1 MVEIVTYANK
11 SQGLFEE
18 LVHNEFDVPVRVLG
32 WGTQWNGFLDKYK
45 GMVEYLKEK
54 DDDDIVVFLD
64 GFDTRINKDPKDV
77 EKLFTSYDCGML
89 VSKDPEPLGG
99 YITRKVFETCSG
111 DAVAN
116 SGLYMGYV
124 KYVRQVLEDALT
136 MTCEDDQRNLN
147 QLCGKYDFIKVDED
161 KVVFE
166 NIAPLTM
173 NKNSD
178 AIFVSYPASLSVERV
193 IRSLRE
199 YSQFFRWQFI
209 ISMAVLLVVL
219 PSNYKWLPLYVGV
232 VGILFYALKADK
244 TCVQNN

>member
-1 MVEIVTYANK
+1 MVDVVTYANK
-11 SQGLFEE
+11 SQGLFED
-18 LVHNEFDVPVRVLG
+18 LIHNEYDVPVRVLG
-32 WGTQWNGFLDKYK
+32 WGTPWNGFLDKYK
-45 GMVEYLKEK
+45 GMVEYLNEK

-64 GFDTRINKDPKDV
+64 GFDTRINKHPKDI
-77 EKLFTSYDCGML
+77 EQIFKSLDCGML

-124 KYVRQVLEDALT
+124 KYVRKVLEDALS
-136 MTCEDDQRNLN
+136 MSCEDDQRNLN

-161 KVVFE
+161 MLVFE

-173 NKNSD
+173 NKKSN
-178 AIFVSYPASLSVERV
+178 AIFVSYPATLSVQR
-193 IRSLRE
+193 IMRSMQE
-199 YSQFFRWQFI
+199 YAQFFRWQFI
-209 ISMAVLLVVL
+209 IAMAVLLVVL
-219 PSNYKWLPLYVGV
+219 PSNYKWLPLYMGI

-244 TCVQNN
+244 TCV

>member
-18 LVHNEFDVPVRVLG
+18 LIHNEYDVPVRVLG
-32 WGTQWNGFLDKYK
+32 WGTTWNGFLDKYK
-45 GMVEYLKEK
+45 GMVEYLKDK

-64 GFDTRINKDPKDV
+64 GFDTRINKDPKDI
-77 EKLFTSYDCGML
+77 EQLFKSYDCGML

-99 YITRKVFETCSG
+99 YISRKVFETCSKG
-111 DAVAN
+111 NIAN

-124 KYVRQVLEDALT
+124 KYVRTVLDDALS

-147 QLCGKYDFIKVDED
+147 QLCSKYDFITVDEEQII
-161 KVVFE
+161 FE

-178 AIFVSYPASLSVERV
+178 AIFVSYPATLSLQRV
-193 IRSLRE
+193 VRSLQE
-199 YSQFFRWQFI
+199 YSQFFKWQFI
-209 ISMAVLLVVL
+209 VSVIVLLVVL
-219 PSNYKWLPLYVGV
+219 PNNYKWVPVYMGIVA
-232 VGILFYALKADK
+232 ILFYALMADK
-244 TCVQNN
+244 SCV